1 MGQEMMD
8 RPSGAVTFLFTDIEQ
23 STRRWDEQ
31 PDLMRRQLAEHD
43 SALKQAVART
53 GGFLFKHTGDGVIA
67 AFASPR
73 AAVDAAV
80 AAQLQL
86 TLPVRMGI
94 CTGEVES
101 RDNDYFGPALNRAA
115 RTMSAAHGGQ
125 IVVAASTASL
135 VSGIDLIDLGIHR
148 LRDLSQEQHLFQV
161 RVEGLKPN
169 FPPLRTLNAL
179 PGNLPAQ
186 TTSFLGHEQDI
197 IELAA
202 IARGN
207 RLITLTGVGGVG
219 KTRLALQVAAD
230 LTPDFPD
237 GAWFVELGNVT
248 DAGAIG
254 HAVGAVLGIAQQ
266 RGATIENSIVGAL
279 SGQRLLLLLDNCE
292 HLIEAAAALVQPIL
306 ARCPQVVVLATS
318 REALMLDGE
327 RNWPV
332 ASLSVGDD
340 LRSAAVRLFVDRALG
355 VVPDFNGDNHREAI
369 AEICR
374 RLDGIPLAIEL
385 AAARVRSLSPAQ
397 IRDRLNERFR
407 LLTGSRRALERHQ
420 TLRHAVQWSYDLLSP
435 QERTLLARV
444 SVFAGGFSLEACE
457 RVCSG
462 DDIVPGSLLGLL
474 DQLVRKSLVS
484 ADHKGTAVR
493 FGLLETI
500 RQFGEEHLVLS
511 GEASAMRLGHAQFF
525 ADDSTRNFQTWLS
538 PQQGA
543 AYQWLDR
550 EIDNLRTAFR
560 WAKDTGCVDLACT
573 IASNIGDM
581 ARFVV
586 REEAALWAEEIVDAA
601 RAIRHPRLIVLLTWA
616 ASTAWSLARTQEA
629 KRYGAEAIAL
639 PDDAHFDPFAWAF
652 ADLATIALYEGDGDV
667 AVDLITRGAEREGD
681 RDGRFNRSFLP
692 FFLASCG
699 RDQEARAIADETIVK
714 AEATGVPCSI
724 IIAWWGKARAWSAL
738 DPAQALACYEH
749 AAALARDTGNRL
761 FESMVVPQMAALQA
775 SSNDAAAAL
784 RSFKQML
791 GMLQRSPD
799 LMIAVV
805 GIASLIV
812 LFERIGAPLAAAR
825 LSGALARL
833 SALDHSHAIV
843 REATVRLRESLGE
856 RTFDEESRR
865 GAAMNL
871 RESTEYAAKQ
881 VELSLAE
888 REV

>member
-1 MGQEMMD
+1 MVE

-23 STRRWDEQ
+23 STRLWDEQ

-43 SALKQAVART
+43 AALKQAVGNA
-53 GGFLFKHTGDGVIA
+53 GGFVFKHTGDGVVA

-80 AAQLQL
+80 TAQQQL

-125 IVVAASTASL
+125 ILIAASTAAL
-135 VSGIDLIDLGIHR
+135 VNGIDLIDLGRHR

-161 RVEGLKPN
+161 RVEGLKLN
-169 FPPLRTLNAL
+169 FPPPRTLNTL

-186 TTSFLGHEQDI
+186 ATSFLGREQDI
-197 IELAA
+197 IELTELVRAS
-202 IARGN
+202 
-207 RLITLTGVGGVG
+207 RLVTLTGVGGVG

-230 LTPDFPD
+230 VAPDFPD
-237 GAWFVELGNVT
+237 GAWLVELGNVT
-248 DAGAIG
+248 DPGAIA
-254 HAVGAVLGIAQQ
+254 HAVGAVLGIVQQ
-266 RGATIENSIVGAL
+266 RGATIEDSIVGAL
-279 SGQRLLLLLDNCE
+279 SSQRLILLLDNCE

-306 ARCPQVVVLATS
+306 ARCAQVVVLATS

-332 ASLSVGDD
+332 PSLSVSDD
-340 LRSAAVRLFVDRALG
+340 LHSAAARLFVDRALA
-355 VVPDFNGDNHREAI
+355 VAPDFQGDNHREAI

-385 AAARVRSLSPAQ
+385 AAARARSLSPAQ

-444 SVFAGGFSLEACE
+444 STFAGGFSLEACE
-457 RVCSG
+457 KICSG
-462 DDIVPGSLLGLL
+462 GDLAPGDLL
-474 DQLVRKSLVS
+474 DLLDSLVRKSLVW
-484 ADHKGTAVR
+484 ADHKGAAVR

-500 RQFGEEHLVLS
+500 RQFGEEQLALN
-511 GEASAMRLGHAQFF
+511 GEASVVRLGHAQFF
-525 ADDSTRNFQTWLS
+525 ADDSARNFQTWLS
-538 PQQGA
+538 PHQTL

-560 WAKDTGCVDLACT
+560 WSKDTGHVDLACT

-581 ARFVV
+581 GRFVV
-586 REEAALWAEEIVDAA
+586 RDEAAFWAEEIVDAA
-601 RAIRHPRLIVLLTWA
+601 RTISHPRLIVLLTWA
-616 ASTAWSLARTQEA
+616 ASTAWSLGRTHDA
-629 KRYGAEAIAL
+629 KRYGAEAISL
-639 PDDAHFDPFAWAF
+639 LDNAHFDPFAWAF
-652 ADLATIALYEGDGDV
+652 SDLATIAMYEGDGIG

-681 RDGRFNRSFLP
+681 RHGCFNLAFVP
-692 FFLASCG
+692 FFLAACG
-699 RDQEARAIADETIVK
+699 RDQEARAIADETIMK

-724 IIAWWGKARAWSAL
+724 VIAWWGKAQAWSTL
-738 DPAQALACYEH
+738 DPSKALTCH
-749 AAALARDTGNRL
+749 QRAATLARDTGNRL
-761 FESMVVPQMAALQA
+761 FELMVVPQMAALQA
-775 SSNDAAAAL
+775 SSNDPTTAL
-784 RSFKQML
+784 RSFQQML
-791 GMLQRSPD
+791 GMLQSSPD

-812 LFERIGAPLAAAR
+812 LFERIGSPVAAAR
-825 LSGALARL
+825 LSGALATL
-833 SALDHSHAIV
+833 SALDHSHTNV
-843 REATVRLRESLGE
+843 RETIVRLRKTLGE
-856 RTFDEESRR
+856 RIFDEESRR

-871 RESTEYAAKQ
+871 RESAEYAAKE
-881 VELSLAE
+881 VELNLAK